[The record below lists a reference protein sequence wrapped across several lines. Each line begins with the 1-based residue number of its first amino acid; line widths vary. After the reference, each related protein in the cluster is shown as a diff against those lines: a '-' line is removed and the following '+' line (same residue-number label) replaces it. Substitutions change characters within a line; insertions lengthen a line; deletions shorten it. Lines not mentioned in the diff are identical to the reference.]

1 MPAAARFRSPVRCS
15 TLPALGLLALAAAW
29 AAPACAVEVY
39 APLGVPGAGL
49 GVAVPMGSAWGLR
62 ADWMTLGQRSKST
75 VESGISYD
83 GRYKLQRG
91 AALVDL
97 FPFGGSFRLSLGAAF
112 NTYQVV
118 LDANGAS
125 GSITVGDR
133 TYTTTAADGI
143 TATVEFPR
151 STPYVGIGW
160 GHHAGKGWRFSA
172 DIGAA
177 IGTARVSAV
186 ARGALAGQPDIQD
199 NLDKEL
205 AELRDGVGKL
215 RAMPQLSIGIG
226 YSF

>member
-1 MPAAARFRSPVRCS
+1 
-15 TLPALGLLALAAAW
+15 
-29 AAPACAVEVY
+29 
-39 APLGVPGAGL
+39 
-49 GVAVPMGSAWGLR
+49 
-62 ADWMTLGQRSKST
+62 
-75 VESGISYD
+75 
-83 GRYKLQRG
+83 
-91 AALVDL
+91 
-97 FPFGGSFRLSLGAAF
+97 
-112 NTYQVV
+112 VV
-118 LDANGAS
+118 LDANGAN

-151 STPYVGIGW
+151 STPYLGIGW
-160 GHHAGKGWRFSA
+160 GHQAGKGWRFSA

-186 ARGALAGQPDIQD
+186 PRGALAGQPDIQD

-215 RAMPQLSIGIG
+215 RAIPQLSIGIG